1 MLTWNAMTVARAY
14 RAGAA
19 GLALVILSTSLA
31 AAGYGPRTK
40 LGDNY
45 QQWSDVT
52 STNALAPGP
61 CNNTTNCYVLFQAIP
76 QNRPLIVEHVG
87 CRVIKSNG
95 SLRSAHLRTRKGQT
109 FPFRWTPLK
118 PRTATA
124 AARVAINSPV
134 KHLLKSGE
142 RPFFWFVGTVATQWA
157 IDCSISGTLQ

>member
-1 MLTWNAMTVARAY
+1 MHSWNAVTVARAY
-14 RAGAA
+14 RAGLA
-19 GLALVILSTSLA
+19 GLAVVILSASLA

-52 STNALAPGP
+52 SPDALTPGP
-61 CNNTTNCYVLFQAIP
+61 CNNTTNCYLMFQAIP
-76 QNRPLIVEHVG
+76 RNRPLIVEHVG
-87 CRVIKSNG
+87 CRVDKSFG

-109 FPFRWTPLK
+109 FPSKWTALVPV
-118 PRTATA
+118 PMQVTEA
-124 AARVAINSPV
+124 AIDSPV

-142 RPFFWFVGTVATQWA
+142 RPFVWFVGTLAADWA